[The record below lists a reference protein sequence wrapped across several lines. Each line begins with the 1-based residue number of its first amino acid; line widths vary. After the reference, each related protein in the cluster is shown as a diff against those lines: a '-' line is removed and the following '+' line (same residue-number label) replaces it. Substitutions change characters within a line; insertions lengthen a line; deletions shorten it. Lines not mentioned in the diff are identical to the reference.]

1 MPAGRPSKFNQILAE
16 GIIEDVSNLVPYAI
30 TAEAHQIDR
39 STLRDWINKGFDD
52 IKAGKTETAF
62 AQFSNAIKKSQCK
75 AIRTLLDDIKKGEKG
90 WQSRAWLLERR
101 FPMEFA
107 IGAQELAELKQ
118 QIEEIKQLVKSY
130 EHP

>member
-1 MPAGRPSKFNQILAE
+1 MPAGRPSKFNQTLAE

-30 TAEAHQIDR
+30 AAEAHQIDR

-52 IKAGKTETAF
+52 IKAGKTKTAF

-75 AIRTLLDDIKKGEKG
+75 AIKALLDDIKKGEKG

-118 QIEEIKQLVKSY
+118 QIEEIKSLVKSY
-130 EHP
+130 DP